1 MALGPKE
8 QFVPLWKTMLDKA
21 RLTGGAECDVQPTHS
36 VPRRKVGRV
45 ISPSTVLQEDFMDQQ
60 EAYEMLCNSGFTT
73 SEIERLERLRKD
85 YAEKEHYQPSA
96 DQRRLEFARWL
107 VTTGRLTEQIA

>member
-1 MALGPKE
+1 
-8 QFVPLWKTMLDKA
+8 
-21 RLTGGAECDVQPTHS
+21 
-36 VPRRKVGRV
+36 
-45 ISPSTVLQEDFMDQQ
+45 MDQQ

-73 SEIERLERLRKD
+73 SEIEQLERLRKD
-85 YAEKEHYQPSA
+85 YAENKGDQLPA